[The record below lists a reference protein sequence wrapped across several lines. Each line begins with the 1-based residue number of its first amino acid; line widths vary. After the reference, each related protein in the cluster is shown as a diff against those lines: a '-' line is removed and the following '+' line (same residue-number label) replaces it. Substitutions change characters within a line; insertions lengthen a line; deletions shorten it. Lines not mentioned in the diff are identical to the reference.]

1 MAIRK
6 VGDCRILGPLGKGG
20 MAQVYRGLHEGL
32 QREVAIKELDPATAK
47 NVEQLSRFKRE
58 AMALAGFR
66 HQHIVTL
73 YDLVEKNDGLY
84 MVMELV
90 DGPTL
95 GELIK
100 EAVLPGDAVAV
111 IGLQLA
117 SALEHAHFH
126 RVVHRDLKPG
136 NVMLSSW
143 GDVKLMDFGIAQQE
157 DLDRLTRTGMAVGT
171 PSYMSPEQVT
181 GGPVDP
187 RSDIYSLGVMLYE
200 ALAGKR
206 PFTGANPGEV
216 FAKVT
221 TGSHEKLH
229 KAARKAP
236 RSLADVIERA
246 MAREPDKRY
255 QDATA
260 LRRAFEALLT
270 RLDRSP
276 SAVLVNFLRSR
287 KRLTE
292 SEALARL
299 SRTDLTQLSQ
309 LSPQELAVV
318 RRPRWGLALV
328 LGVLLGSAVASSA
341 QWWPRVSQLA
351 QQWLKAPPRTP

>member
-32 QREVAIKELDPATAK
+32 QREVAIKELSPDAAK
-47 NVEQLSRFKRE
+47 NSEQLSRFKRE
-58 AMALAGFR
+58 SMALAGFR

-73 YDLVEKNDGLY
+73 YDLIEKNDGLY

-95 GELIK
+95 SELIK
-100 EAVLPGDAVAV
+100 ESPLPPDAVAV

-136 NVMLSSW
+136 NVMISSW

-157 DLDRLTRTGMAVGT
+157 DLDRLTRAGMAVGT
-171 PSYMSPEQVT
+171 PAYMSPEQVT
-181 GGPVDP
+181 GGQVDA

-200 ALAGKR
+200 ALSGKR
-206 PFTGANPGEV
+206 PFSGANPGEV
-216 FAKVT
+216 FARVT
-221 TGSHEKLH
+221 AGKKEAPL
-229 KAARKAP
+229 ARVAPKAP
-236 RSLADVIERA
+236 KSLVSIIEKA
-246 MAREPDKRY
+246 MARDPDKRFA
-255 QDATA
+255 DATA
-260 LRRAFEALLT
+260 LRKAFQELLA
-270 RLDRSP
+270 RIERSP
-276 SAVLVNFLRSR
+276 SAVLVAFLRSR
-287 KRLTE
+287 NRLSE
-292 SEALARL
+292 SEVLARL
-299 SRTDLTQLSQ
+299 SHTELTQLSQ

-318 RRPRWGLALV
+318 RRPRWGLALAF
-328 LGVLLGSAVASSA
+328 GVLLGVAISSFE
-341 QWWPRVSQLA
+341 QWWPRLEQVFANL
-351 QQWLKAPPRTP
+351 RH

>member
-20 MAQVYRGLHEGL
+20 MAQVYRGVHEGL
-32 QREVAIKELDPATAK
+32 QREVAIKELSPDAAK
-47 NVEQLSRFKRE
+47 NGEQLSRFRRE

-95 GELIK
+95 SELIK
-100 EAVLPGDAVAV
+100 ESPLPPDAVAV

-136 NVMLSSW
+136 NVMINSW

-181 GGPVDP
+181 GGQVDA
-187 RSDIYSLGVMLYE
+187 RSDLYSLGVMLYE

-216 FAKVT
+216 FARVT
-221 TGSHEKLH
+221 TGKFEPLTRASRQTPK
-229 KAARKAP
+229 
-236 RSLADVIERA
+236 SLARVIERA
-246 MAREPDKRY
+246 MAKDPAQRY

-260 LRRAFEALLT
+260 LRRAFEELLT
-270 RLDRSP
+270 RLERSP
-276 SAVLVNFLRSR
+276 SAVLVNFLRTR

-292 SEALARL
+292 SEANDRLSHTSLEQPSKLSPAELAVVKRPRWELGLLLGALIGGAVASFPEWGPRVTELVARL
-299 SRTDLTQLSQ
+299 SR
-309 LSPQELAVV
+309 
-318 RRPRWGLALV
+318 
-328 LGVLLGSAVASSA
+328 
-341 QWWPRVSQLA
+341 
-351 QQWLKAPPRTP
+351 

>member
-20 MAQVYRGLHEGL
+20 MAQVYRGLHETL
-32 QREVAIKELDPATAK
+32 QREVAIKELPADTAK
-47 NVEQLSRFKRE
+47 SAEQKSRFLRE

-73 YDLVEKNDGLY
+73 YDLVEKNDAFY

-95 GELIK
+95 SELIK
-100 EAVLPGDAVAV
+100 EAPLPAEAVAV
-111 IGLQLA
+111 VGLQLA

-136 NVMLSSW
+136 NVMINSW

-157 DLDRLTRTGMAVGT
+157 ALDRLTKTGMAVGT
-171 PSYMSPEQVT
+171 PAYMSPEQIT
-181 GGPVDP
+181 GGAVDV

-200 ALAGKR
+200 AVSGRR
-206 PFTGANPGEV
+206 PFVAPNPGEV

-221 TGSHEKLH
+221 VGTHEKISKVAKLP
-229 KAARKAP
+229 KP
-236 RSLADVIERA
+236 LAEVIEQA
-246 MAREPDKRY
+246 MARRPEDRF

-260 LRRAFEALLT
+260 LRRAMERLLE
-270 RLDRSP
+270 RLEHAP
-276 SAVLVNFLRSR
+276 SAVLVNFLKNR

-299 SRTDLTQLSQ
+299 SRTDLTQLSE
-309 LSPQELAVV
+309 LSPAELAAV
-318 RRPRWGLALV
+318 RRPRWGLALAA
-328 LGVLLGSAVASSA
+328 GVLLGGAIASADT
-341 QWWPRVSQLA
+341 
-351 QQWLKAPPRTP
+351 WLPVVRGWAP

>member
-20 MAQVYRGLHEGL
+20 MAQVYRGVHEGL
-32 QREVAIKELDPATAK
+32 QREVAIKELDPSAAK
-47 NVEQLSRFKRE
+47 NAEQLSRFKRE
-58 AMALAGFR
+58 SMALAGFR

-100 EAVLPGDAVAV
+100 ESPLPADAVAV

-136 NVMLSSW
+136 NVMISSW

-181 GGPVDP
+181 GGAVDP

-200 ALAGKR
+200 ALTGKR

-216 FAKVT
+216 FARVVSGT
-221 TGSHEKLH
+221 HPKLH
-229 KAARKAP
+229 KVSRKIPKA
-236 RSLADVIERA
+236 LADVIERA
-246 MAREPDKRY
+246 MAKDPARRFA
-255 QDATA
+255 DATA
-260 LRRAFEALLT
+260 LRRAFEGLLA

-276 SAVLVNFLRSR
+276 SAVLVAFLRSR

-299 SRTDLTQLSQ
+299 SHTELTQLSK
-309 LSPQELAVV
+309 LSPQEMAAV
-318 RRPRWGLALV
+318 RRPRWGMAL
-328 LGVLLGSAVASSA
+328 LFGALLGSAISSFTE
-341 QWWPRVSQLA
+341 WWPRLSTAVQQL
-351 QQWLKAPPRTP
+351 LR